1 MRIAVV
7 DLGSNATRLLIAD
20 VASGGSLAEL
30 ERRSTVTR
38 LGQDVERTGVL
49 AGEAMARVHDVLARY
64 REAIDGHGSPPAI
77 GVLTSAGRDAANGAA
92 FATEIAERHGIDTSV
107 ISGDQEAQLTYRGA
121 VSGRPPSPA
130 TTLVIDVG
138 GGSTELAL
146 GTGATLRTHTSTQV
160 GVVRHGERHLHHDPP
175 LAAELAALRADARAT
190 FSRHAA
196 EPPEQG
202 IAVGGTAVSCA
213 AMLAGAEHGTP
224 MHGAGMETAALEH
237 LLARTATLSLAQRR
251 ALTGLHPDRAP
262 TIVAGIAIL
271 LEAAATQGLDRLEA
285 SERDLLHGAALQ
297 HTGN

>member
-1 MRIAVV
+1 MRVAVV

-20 VASGGSLAEL
+20 VAPGGALTELA
-30 ERRSTVTR
+30 RRSTVTR

-49 AGEAMARVHDVLARY
+49 ADEAMARVHGVLARY
-64 REAIDGHGSPPAI
+64 RELIDAHGSPPAF

-92 FATEIAERHGIDTSV
+92 FATEIAERHDIDTSA
-107 ISGDQEAQLTYRGA
+107 ISGDREAQLTYRGA
-121 VSGRPPSPA
+121 VSGRPPSAA

-138 GGSTELAL
+138 GGSTELAC
-146 GTGATLRTHTSTQV
+146 GTGETLRRHTSTQV

-175 LAAELAALRADARAT
+175 LTTELAALRADAHAT
-190 FSRHAA
+190 FAGHAA
-196 EPPEQG
+196 EPPQRG

-213 AMLAGAEHGTP
+213 AMLAGVEHGTP
-224 MHGAGMETAALEH
+224 MHGTALETAALED
-237 LLARTATLSLAQRR
+237 LLARTAALSLAQRR
-251 ALTGLHPDRAP
+251 ELTGLDPARAP

-271 LEAAATQGLDRLEA
+271 LEAAATRGLDRLEA